1 MIDIKNVNWNKD
13 LYNLNLTEEVN
24 KDKDTVLH
32 YVLKNNK
39 QENINL
45 NKEQFDYLIKNS
57 NLKQLNKYG
66 SNPLM
71 LALDYNKR
79 ENLFLQKEQFDYL
92 FKNSDLKNVNNYGE
106 TALIILAKK
115 NEKENLNFDKEQFDD
130 LIKNSDL
137 KVTTSKGYNAFMLL
151 LMNNKEQNIKLNEEK
166 INYLIEN
173 SNLNQKNELNQDI
186 LMLLID
192 NYKKENL
199 NLTEEQLE
207 KIIKQSDLKNVDVHN
222 RNVLRYLLNYN
233 EVFNLLNDNVVNYVL
248 NESDVSLITLFQNN
262 KKGNNVIMTILN
274 QYSKYKNVIKESHIK
289 LLLEKNDLNYI
300 GNNDFTTLSF
310 YMCAVDNGNDLN
322 YNENIFNYLLKN
334 SNVDKQKAFIQYLD
348 YCKKVDRLINKNIL
362 LKMLPL
368 INIISRISEITYLL
382 KENTEEESDKII
394 KIMYKAVTKGY
405 LISNIALKKENKLFL
420 KQAFKSSNDKVAVT
434 NSLIEYL
441 IENNDI
447 LNEVFPLII
456 NKTELINQIKNSKKD
471 NLLELE
477 EIEKYLNEKSFL
489 TRFKNL
495 FNLNKKKT
503 HIEDKKIYK
512 LIENKIE
519 LIKEKKIDIEMNRIN
534 DIDIII
540 KDLKNKGD
548 IKINTELDTFYIS
561 LFNNLLDNILMV
573 GNNKNGEKYIELY
586 EKSLEELKNQLI
598 ELEKDNDK
606 TLINIKEINKQ
617 LTMKRR

>member
-1 MIDIKNVNWNKD
+1 
-13 LYNLNLTEEVN
+13 
-24 KDKDTVLH
+24 
-32 YVLKNNK
+32 
-39 QENINL
+39 
-45 NKEQFDYLIKNS
+45 
-57 NLKQLNKYG
+57 
-66 SNPLM
+66 
-71 LALDYNKR
+71 
-79 ENLFLQKEQFDYL
+79 
-92 FKNSDLKNVNNYGE
+92 
-106 TALIILAKK
+106 
-115 NEKENLNFDKEQFDD
+115 
-130 LIKNSDL
+130 
-137 KVTTSKGYNAFMLL
+137 
-151 LMNNKEQNIKLNEEK
+151 
-166 INYLIEN
+166 
-173 SNLNQKNELNQDI
+173 
-186 LMLLID
+186 
-192 NYKKENL
+192 
-199 NLTEEQLE
+199 
-207 KIIKQSDLKNVDVHN
+207 
-222 RNVLRYLLNYN
+222 
-233 EVFNLLNDNVVNYVL
+233 
-248 NESDVSLITLFQNN
+248 
-262 KKGNNVIMTILN
+262 
-274 QYSKYKNVIKESHIK
+274 
-289 LLLEKNDLNYI
+289 
-300 GNNDFTTLSF
+300 
-310 YMCAVDNGNDLN
+310 
-322 YNENIFNYLLKN
+322 
-334 SNVDKQKAFIQYLD
+334 
-348 YCKKVDRLINKNIL
+348 
-362 LKMLPL
+362 MLPL

-561 LFNNLLDNILMV
+561 LFNNLLDNILLIDK
-573 GNNKNGEKYIELY
+573 NTNKEKYIQMY
-586 EKSLEELKNQLI
+586 EKNFEELKNQLNDLDI
-598 ELEKDNDK
+598 ENDNTMK
-606 TLINIKEINKQ
+606 NIKQISKQ
-617 LTMKRR
+617 LVMKKGNNEKRNY